1 MRRRRSTT
9 QKRINTCS
17 ATAEPTVV
25 LVLLAVGLSACGTG
39 DAQAIENAAIIT
51 QATQCGPTADFV
63 PINAYD
69 GSMDWVSDRENAV
82 AFINGACTG
91 TYFGGAGSAEHLIL
105 TAGHCVGLGDEVL
118 IVFNFEDDPDGSDY
132 VGTGTVV
139 ERADEPDYALIELF
153 EDPLVRP
160 APLSVRSTEELAII
174 QYARG
179 GPKVIATG
187 VLAAESA
194 TEVRY
199 ADLDT
204 LVGSSG
210 AGVFN
215 AGGRVI
221 GVHSDGD
228 CDENG
233 GSNLAQPIAA
243 IADVSPLLSLF
254 DFYDDDR

>member
-1 MRRRRSTT
+1 MMWSLSALVPTLRSMTA
-9 QKRINTCS
+9 ILAAAS
-17 ATAEPTVV
+17 A
-25 LVLLAVGLSACGTG
+25 AVGLAACGS
-39 DAQAIENAAIIT
+39 DATRSIDSASVII

-63 PINAYD
+63 PVNAYD
-69 GSMDWVSDRENAV
+69 GPMDWVSDRENAV

-105 TAGHCVGLGDEVL
+105 TAGHCVGLGDEALVD
-118 IVFNFEDDPDGSDY
+118 FNFEDDPDGSEY

-153 EDPLVRP
+153 EDPVVRP
-160 APLSVRSTEELAII
+160 APLSVRSTEELAVI

-228 CDENG
+228 CDEVG
-233 GSNLAQPIAA
+233 GSNVGQSIAA
-243 IADVSPLLSLF
+243 SADVSPLLSLF
-254 DFYDDDR
+254 DFYDDD